1 MSLKCF
7 YCNNSIN
14 INDLYELKYIFPKLR
29 GNLFLINVCQLCSD
43 TICVYRNLSRQNEFH
58 YEYMKIN
65 NNMEKI
71 KIHNYLGSISGIN
84 IFKDELGST
93 PFKNISLNEEINIK
107 GKIYDGNNDPIIDAM
122 IETWQCDEN
131 GKYYN
136 YQGFSRRVTDFKTGE
151 YQLKT
156 IRPGNQINEDGTI
169 SPSYILFWIVARGM
183 NRPLITRMY
192 FDENEIKSDVMFKNL
207 SIQDRLKT
215 LIPYTEDKK
224 NFVFDIHLQGKKET
238 IFFEF

>member
-1 MSLKCF
+1 M
-7 YCNNSIN
+7 
-14 INDLYELKYIFPKLR
+14 
-29 GNLFLINVCQLCSD
+29 V
-43 TICVYRNLSRQNEFH
+43 
-58 YEYMKIN
+58 
-65 NNMEKI
+65 KI
-71 KIHNYLGSISGIN
+71 KNFIDTPSQTAGPFLHIGCTPSITGIN

-131 GKYYN
+131 GKYFN

-156 IRPGNQINEDGTI
+156 IRPGNQIKEDGKI

>member
-1 MSLKCF
+1 MVKIQKFIDTPSQTAG
-7 YCNNSIN
+7 
-14 INDLYELKYIFPKLR
+14 P
-29 GNLFLINVCQLCSD
+29 FLHIGC
-43 TICVYRNLSRQNEFH
+43 TPRIT
-58 YEYMKIN
+58 
-65 NNMEKI
+65 
-71 KIHNYLGSISGIN
+71 GIN
-84 IFKDELGST
+84 IFKSELGLI
-93 PFKNISLNEEINIK
+93 PFQDISDNEAINIK
-107 GKIYDGNNDPIIDAM
+107 GKIYDGNDEPILDAM

-131 GKYYN
+131 GKYFN

-192 FDENEIKSDVMFKNL
+192 FDENELKSEVMIKNFN
-207 SIQDRLKT
+207 IQDRLKT
-215 LIPYTEDKK
+215 LIPYSEDKK

>member
-1 MSLKCF
+1 MKCF

-84 IFKDELGST
+84 IFKDFE
-93 PFKNISLNEEINIK
+93 KIAKWISERKK
-107 GKIYDGNNDPIIDAM
+107 GDQGYQWLIDNNYLVD
-122 IETWQCDEN
+122 
-131 GKYYN
+131 
-136 YQGFSRRVTDFKTGE
+136 
-151 YQLKT
+151 
-156 IRPGNQINEDGTI
+156 
-169 SPSYILFWIVARGM
+169 
-183 NRPLITRMY
+183 
-192 FDENEIKSDVMFKNL
+192 
-207 SIQDRLKT
+207 
-215 LIPYTEDKK
+215 
-224 NFVFDIHLQGKKET
+224 
-238 IFFEF
+238 

>member
-1 MSLKCF
+1 MVKVKNFIDTPSQTAGPFLHIGCTP
-7 YCNNSIN
+7 SI
-14 INDLYELKYIFPKLR
+14 
-29 GNLFLINVCQLCSD
+29 
-43 TICVYRNLSRQNEFH
+43 T
-58 YEYMKIN
+58 
-65 NNMEKI
+65 
-71 KIHNYLGSISGIN
+71 GIN

-93 PFKNISLNEEINIK
+93 PFTDISLNEEINIK
-107 GKIYDGNNDPIIDAM
+107 GKIYDGNNEPIIDAM

-131 GKYYN
+131 GKYFN

-156 IRPGNQINEDGTI
+156 IRPGNQINVDGTI
-169 SPSYILFWIVARGM
+169 FPSYIIFWIVARGM
-183 NRPLITRMY
+183 NSPLITRMY
-192 FDENEIKSDVMFKNL
+192 FDENEIKSDLMFKNFN
-207 SIQDRLKT
+207 IQDRLKT

>member
-1 MSLKCF
+1 MVKIRNFIDTPSQTAGPFLHIGCTP
-7 YCNNSIN
+7 SI
-14 INDLYELKYIFPKLR
+14 
-29 GNLFLINVCQLCSD
+29 
-43 TICVYRNLSRQNEFH
+43 T
-58 YEYMKIN
+58 
-65 NNMEKI
+65 
-71 KIHNYLGSISGIN
+71 GIN
-84 IFKDELGST
+84 IFKDELGSI

-131 GKYYN
+131 GKYFN

-192 FDENEIKSDVMFKNL
+192 L
-207 SIQDRLKT
+207 S
-215 LIPYTEDKK
+215 LIHISEPTRP
-224 NFVFDIHLQGKKET
+224 
-238 IFFEF
+238 

>member
-1 MSLKCF
+1 M
-7 YCNNSIN
+7 
-14 INDLYELKYIFPKLR
+14 
-29 GNLFLINVCQLCSD
+29 V
-43 TICVYRNLSRQNEFH
+43 
-58 YEYMKIN
+58 
-65 NNMEKI
+65 KI
-71 KIHNYLGSISGIN
+71 KNFIDTPSQTAGPFLHIGCTPSITGIN

-131 GKYYN
+131 GKYFN

-192 FDENEIKSDVMFKNL
+192 FDENELKSDVMLNTL
-207 SIQDRLKT
+207 NIQDRLKT
-215 LIPYTEDKK
+215 LIPFTEDKK